1 MHYSK
6 RLEYCFV
13 CFRLVLARCQ
23 DSKVFRIRKI
33 PLSITLALLK
43 SLEWL
48 LRQAWAAIFEPV
60 FFLHFRCVPFSLL
73 KNTSSL
79 TNVAPRKIGARNFIQ
94 NIGLKFNWRPKL
106 EGREILLQGL
116 GWSSNNINSILSA
129 KKTCDGFCDITN
141 IRDSGHG
148 GGFIFTESNWI
159 TCPLILSDEAEN
171 VDQSS
176 SSINENNWFVN

>member
-1 MHYSK
+1 MPRFQGFSNS
-6 RLEYCFV
+6 EDSFV
-13 CFRLVLARCQ
+13 SYPGIIEIIGV
-23 DSKVFRIRKI
+23 I
-33 PLSITLALLK
+33 ITP
-43 SLEWL
+43 SVSCNI
-48 LRQAWAAIFEPV
+48 WAS
-60 FFLHFRCVPFSLL
+60 FFLHFKCVPFSLL

-116 GWSSNNINSILSA
+116 VWSSNNINSILSA